1 MDNSAMRSGVRE
13 AVAEVVGRN
22 VEDSEAI
29 VSSGLVDS
37 LSVVKLI
44 LRLEKKLNV
53 RIPRA
58 NLQPDDFDSVDQ
70 IIDTLERVVA

>member
-13 AVAEVVGRN
+13 VVAEVIGRD
-22 VEDSEAI
+22 VEDAEAI

-53 RIPRA
+53 IIPRA